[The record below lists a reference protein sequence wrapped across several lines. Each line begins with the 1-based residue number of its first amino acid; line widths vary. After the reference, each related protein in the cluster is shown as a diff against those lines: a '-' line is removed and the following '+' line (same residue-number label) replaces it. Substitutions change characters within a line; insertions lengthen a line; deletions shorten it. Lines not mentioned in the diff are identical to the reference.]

1 MNRIRTIIA
10 LAFVMAAS
18 VFFSC
23 EKVETDPVV
32 YLEVNANNI
41 SGQWELVEWNGAA
54 LSVGTYVYLDIVRN
68 TRTYTMYQNVDSF
81 DNVPHIV
88 TGAYSLDTDPE
99 LGAVISGN
107 YAYDSG
113 DWNHEYIVKDLT
125 ATEMTWVAKDDASFV
140 QKFNRVK
147 SIPVKKD

>member
-1 MNRIRTIIA
+1 MNKIRTIIT

-18 VFFSC
+18 VFVSC
-23 EKVETDPVV
+23 EKVEADPVV

-54 LSVGTYVYLDIVRN
+54 LSVDTYIYLDIVRN
-68 TRTYTMYQNVDSF
+68 TRTFTMYQNVDSF

-88 TGAYSLDTDPE
+88 TGSYSLDTDPE
-99 LGAVISGN
+99 LGAIILGK
-107 YAYDSG
+107 YDYDSG
-113 DWNHEYIVKDLT
+113 DWNHKYIIKNLT

-140 QKFNRVK
+140 QKFNRVD